1 MAGVL
6 VRGILLNFL
15 ILLSLLLL
23 VSAAIGHLYGP
34 QLRSLPSSAD
44 LTLPKLEQ
52 LANRLTQKDKSSV
65 DKWLV
70 DHLSDETRAALEAG
84 DDGRKDLKVALAQDF
99 RHLIDGE
106 LIYETKRFENVEM
119 DPVKTGLIRELVDDN
134 DETKELICL
143 EGRSGFW
150 AWISETFSLSSR
162 SCLRRLNRL
171 LLEAAYPEIKPL
183 EPLKPLISSDSKNTS
198 KEEIQRKEIQ
208 ETCNKKAAKVK
219 ATGEAPET
227 AEVVEAKKAKVV
239 NECVLLRKIR
249 LLTSPGSGWFE
260 KTGWLPPMPVPF
272 TLTVWAL
279 LGALLWFL
287 LSPVWVLLVEIGGY
301 KKSIERA
308 GSNSSVNLR
317 DKFERR
323 FGIAL
328 LVVLVFALFE
338 TLPIL
343 VGKFHQFL
351 VSPEIDWNP
360 IFASVAGVAV
370 AVLGGASKLLT
381 VLGGAKKK
389 IAILL
394 IGLLGVL
401 VPLLSIL
408 YVTEFVVYDDPLQE
422 LLNKL
427 VFVVPSGFLI
437 LFGLATI
444 VGLRSN
450 SFERS
455 ELYLLGLLAASMI
468 IGMFAIHKFLGT
480 VLVEESQT
488 GSNHYIVLILAFELF
503 LFCWLVVDVNR
514 TSIHG
519 LYRDRL
525 ASAYL
530 AGIDSKGDI
539 AIEEDI
545 NLGEIGCH
553 EAGSTAPYHLV
564 NVCLNLQGS
573 IDPNI
578 RDRAS
583 DFFIFSK
590 RFIGGKR
597 TGYCRTETMEQVH
610 PQMSLATAMAIS
622 AAAASP
628 NMGRGTNPA
637 LVAFMALLNIRL
649 GYWLP
654 NPGLLEEIIQERP
667 IVQWLMKI
675 IGKRNATQ
683 RTPGGFNFE
692 DVFQQELVDIERR
705 WKNVYQNGSENRK
718 LHMKNDNPLAI
729 PTTEHGLVGIGF
741 SGGGIRSAT
750 INLGITQALHERG
763 VFEHADYM
771 STVSGGGYLGSS
783 ISTLMRRKTKS
794 VGEVAEQSG
803 VRKNSCTHQSEID
816 GEVSLETNAAGD
828 KIVRITGRSVP
839 GEQREYLFA
848 RFDSLVVKSGEL
860 VKSGQELIKRHNT
873 LGDRFRWR
881 VPPRA
886 LWREMMMKLDER
898 YKWVNLSDG
907 GHIEN
912 LAGIEL
918 LRRRCKFMIIGDG
931 EADPELS
938 FNGLA
943 TLIRY
948 ARIDLGITIDIDPDT
963 IRVDKSEATVYQGKG
978 NLSAEHWAFGTIT
991 YPPNEDCGPEPE
1003 EGYLLYLKSSFSGD
1017 EDEVI
1022 KEYRHCNPAFPH
1034 QSTADQFFDENQF
1047 ECYRALGQHI
1057 GEKACEELSMAYSSD
1072 LSSFD
1077 NFAEAMKVRAM
1088 VAAVSAKALAYEE
1101 KTKKE
1106 LKWAEDYGSYIE
1118 QCISE
1123 ASNGSVSK
1131 DSSKEVGKG

>member
-1 MAGVL
+1 MNDKNNIEVNAEPGEFPFPLSKGPEEARYLTWLRNHSNYMATRGFLDYFRMAGVL

-15 ILLSLLLL
+15 ILMSLLLL

-34 QLRSLPSSAD
+34 QLRSLPSSVD
-44 LTLPKLEQ
+44 LTLPEVEL
-52 LANRLTQKDKSSV
+52 LAGRLIREKENPV
-65 DKWLV
+65 DQWLA
-70 DHLSDETRAALEAG
+70 DHLSDATKAALEAG
-84 DDGRKDLKVALAQDF
+84 DDRRQDLTVALSQDF
-99 RHLIDGE
+99 RNLIDGE
-106 LIYETKRFENVEM
+106 LIYETKRFEDVEL
-119 DPVKTGLIRELVDDN
+119 DPDKMGLIRRLVDLN
-134 DETKELICL
+134 EETKKDICL
-143 EGRSGFW
+143 KGRSGFW
-150 AWISETFSLSSR
+150 AWTSETFLLKSR

-171 LLEAAYPEIKPL
+171 LLEDAYPEIND
-183 EPLKPLISSDSKNTS
+183 LKISAPKNTS
-198 KEEIQRKEIQ
+198 EEKTQTEKEIQ
-208 ETCNKKAAKVK
+208 ETCEKNATKANS
-219 ATGEAPET
+219 GD
-227 AEVVEAKKAKVV
+227 KAKESNIKELKDKEVE
-239 NECVLLRKIR
+239 ECVLLRKIR
-249 LLTSPGSGWFE
+249 LLTSPGSGWLE
-260 KTGWLPPMPVPF
+260 KTGWVPPMPVPF
-272 TLTVWAL
+272 TMTLWAL

-301 KKSIERA
+301 KKSIARA
-308 GSNSSVNLR
+308 GSNSSVNIR

-323 FGIAL
+323 FGVAL
-328 LVVLVFALFE
+328 LVVLAFALFE

-370 AVLGGASKLLT
+370 AVLGGASKLLS

-389 IAILL
+389 LAILL
-394 IGLLGVL
+394 IGLLAVL
-401 VPLLSIL
+401 VPLLVIL
-408 YVTEFVVYDDPLQE
+408 YVTEFVVYHDARHG
-422 LLNKL
+422 LLKIL
-427 VFVVPSGFLI
+427 VYLVPSGFLI
-437 LFGLATI
+437 LFGLTTF

-450 SFERS
+450 SFERL
-455 ELYLLGLLAASMI
+455 ELYLLGMLAASMI
-468 IGMFAIHKFLGT
+468 IGMFAIKIFLGI
-480 VLVEESQT
+480 VLEVDHLT

-503 LFCWLVVDVNR
+503 LFCWLLVDVNR

-530 AGIDSKGDI
+530 AGINCKGDV

-553 EAGSTAPYHLV
+553 EAGSTAPYHLI

-573 IDPNI
+573 NDPDI

-628 NMGRGTNPA
+628 NMGRGTSPV
-637 LVAFMALLNIRL
+637 LVAFMAMLNIRL

-654 NPGLLEEIIQERP
+654 NPGLLEEIIEERP
-667 IVQWLMKI
+667 IVQWLRKI
-675 IGKRNATQ
+675 IGKPKAT
-683 RTPGGFNFE
+683 RRIPGGFSFE
-692 DVFQQELVDIERR
+692 DVFQQELVDVEKR
-705 WKNVYQNGSENRK
+705 WENVYQNSSAKRN
-718 LHMKNDNPLAI
+718 LHMKNNKPLTI
-729 PTTEHGLVGIGF
+729 PTTAHNLVGIAF

-750 INLGITQALHERG
+750 INLGIAQALHERG

-794 VGEVAEQSG
+794 VGEMAEQSG
-803 VRKNSCTHQSEID
+803 LRKDSRTHHSEID
-816 GEVSLETNAAGD
+816 GE
-828 KIVRITGRSVP
+828 
-839 GEQREYLFA
+839 
-848 RFDSLVVKSGEL
+848 L
-860 VKSGQELIKRHNT
+860 VKAGQELIKRHNT

-918 LRRRCKFMIIGDG
+918 LRRRCKFIVIGDG

-963 IRVDKSEATVYQGKG
+963 IRVDKSEAAVYQGKD
-978 NLSAEHWAFGTIT
+978 NLSKEHWAFGTIT
-991 YPPNEDCGPEPE
+991 YPPNEDNGPE
-1003 EGYLLYLKSSFSGD
+1003 EGYLLYLKSSYSGD

-1022 KEYRHCNPAFPH
+1022 REYRHRNPTFPH

-1057 GEKACEELSMAYSSD
+1057 GEKACGELSMAYSSD
-1072 LSSFD
+1072 LSSFN
-1077 NFAEAMKVRAM
+1077 NFAEAMKVRTM
-1088 VAAVSAKALAYEE
+1088 VTVFSAKASAHEE

-1106 LKWAEDYGSYIE
+1106 SKWTEDLSSCIE
-1118 QCISE
+1118 QSISE
-1123 ASNGSVSK
+1123 TSAGSVSK
-1131 DSSKEVGKG
+1131 DSSKEGGKG